1 MLKSFLHIDLFIK
14 DFQYYSNIFI
24 SLLLYTEYGL
34 IMKRNVVFGQRYC
47 LLMTRNCLIGQL
59 SILSTSI
66 GPILQEMS
74 TYVRHASR
82 SSLSHI
88 LLLPF

>member
-1 MLKSFLHIDLFIK
+1 M
-14 DFQYYSNIFI
+14 N
-24 SLLLYTEYGL
+24 TEYGL
-34 IMKRNVVFGQRYC
+34 IIKRNFVFGQRYC